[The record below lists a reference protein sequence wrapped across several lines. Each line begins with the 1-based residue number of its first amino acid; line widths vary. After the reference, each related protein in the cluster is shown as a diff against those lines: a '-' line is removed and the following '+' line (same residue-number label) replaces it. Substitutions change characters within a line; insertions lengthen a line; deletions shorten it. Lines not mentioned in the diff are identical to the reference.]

1 MHGVSA
7 GLQGLILR
15 LLRSRTQPR
24 GLGSCYKGT
33 VWRKTGIK
41 KGSSKEPLGRSPPS
55 GWDVR
60 G

>member
-1 MHGVSA
+1 MC
-7 GLQGLILR
+7 LQLEIEFLA
-15 LLRSRTQPR
+15 
-24 GLGSCYKGT
+24 
-33 VWRKTGIK
+33 GIK